1 METSHLHEEIWGDE
15 CDYLTAKMLQN
26 LRKGHLK
33 KRERENV
40 ELGAKRVGP
49 SQKSVTQPLC
59 AFVAS
64 AY

>member
-1 METSHLHEEIWGDE
+1 MWLFNSKDVTKSEERPFE
-15 CDYLTAKMLQN
+15 
-26 LRKGHLK
+26 K
-33 KRERENV
+33 KERERENV